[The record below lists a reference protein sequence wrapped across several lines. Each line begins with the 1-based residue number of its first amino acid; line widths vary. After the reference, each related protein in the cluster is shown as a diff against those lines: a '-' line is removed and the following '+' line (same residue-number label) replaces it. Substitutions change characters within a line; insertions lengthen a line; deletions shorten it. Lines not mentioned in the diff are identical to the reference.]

1 MNNNKIADVTAD
13 ANTSS
18 SSFKCKLI
26 LIENKNGAAIAVP
39 LKYLSNFSGH

>member
-13 ANTSS
+13 ANTGS